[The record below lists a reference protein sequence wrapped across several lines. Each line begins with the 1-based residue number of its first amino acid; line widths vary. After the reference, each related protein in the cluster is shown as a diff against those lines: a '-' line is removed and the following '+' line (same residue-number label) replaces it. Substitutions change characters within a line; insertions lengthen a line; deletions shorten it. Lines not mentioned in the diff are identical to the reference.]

1 MANVSHQSKQK
12 QQTSKKD
19 SQAEKTNGK
28 VVSNETVVSLS
39 LEQARIFAE
48 LIEANNNTQAQLNFA
63 LAAAAGLFPSTIIGG
78 NLEGDSPHFVIKTE
92 PQN

>member
-1 MANVSHQSKQK
+1 MASASHQSKQK

-28 VVSNETVVSLS
+28 AVSNETVVSLS

-63 LAAAAGLFPSTIIGG
+63 LAAAGLSPSTIIGG

>member
-1 MANVSHQSKQK
+1 MANVSHQSKRK

-19 SQAEKTNGK
+19 SQADKTNGK
-28 VVSNETVVSLS
+28 TVNNETVVPLS
-39 LEQARIFAE
+39 LEQASIFAE

-63 LAAAAGLFPSTIIGG
+63 LAAAGLSAATGIGG
-78 NLEGDSPHFVIKTE
+78 NLEGETPHFVIRAE